1 MRRLFVAA
9 FLTMTAPAL
18 ARDRIAQVPPA
29 SPTGPARTCLPLAS
43 ITETSVRSDRVID
56 FRTTG
61 RRTYRVTL
69 PHACPGLGT
78 ERRFG
83 YATSIG
89 QLCAQD
95 LITVL
100 YVSGP
105 MRGAACGLAPF
116 QPITSAP

>member
-1 MRRLFVAA
+1 MRPLLVAA
-9 FLTMTAPAL
+9 LLTTAAPTL
-18 ARDRIAQVPPA
+18 ARDRTADVPPA
-29 SPTGPARTCLPLAS
+29 TPSGPARTCLSLAS
-43 ITETSVRSDRVID
+43 IAETVVRSDRVID

-61 RRTYRVTL
+61 RRLYRVTL
-69 PHACPGLGT
+69 PYRCPGLGT

-100 YVSGP
+100 YASGP
-105 MRGAACGLAPF
+105 MQGARCGLAPF
-116 QPITSAP
+116 QPITPAG

>member
-1 MRRLFVAA
+1 MRPFAA
-9 FLTMTAPAL
+9 AALLIATAAPA
-18 ARDRIAQVPPA
+18 RDHAPEAIPH
-29 SPTGPARTCLPLAS
+29 GPARTCLPLQA
-43 ITETSVRSDRVID
+43 IERTEVRSDRVID
-56 FRTTG
+56 FHTNG

-69 PHACPGLGT
+69 PQRCPGLGT

-83 YATSIG
+83 YASSIG

-105 MRGAACGLAPF
+105 TRGASCGLAPF
-116 QPITSAP
+116 QPIVPPR